1 MYIYNKEFY
10 SYVTNVLTFLP
21 INLFHGRYFS
31 LKHKNRD
38 IPVMNVRRKGCSSPG
53 SALSHPEMIEASC
66 TMIEASCTMMVGIM
80 YDDGRNHVR

>member
-53 SALSHPEMIEASC
+53 SALSHPEMV
-66 TMIEASCTMMVGIM
+66 EASCTMMVGIM
-80 YDDGRNHVR
+80 YDDGRHHIR